1 MSNLWFNV
9 YMMSNPYYL
18 IGTIFVFIA
27 AIIAIYAQVKVKSTY
42 ARYKKVHNRRGMT
55 GAQVARE
62 ILDANGMSNVP
73 VNRVS
78 GELTDH
84 FNPGNMTINLSSDI
98 YGGTSIAAMAVAAH
112 ECGHAIQHHTGYKP
126 IRFRNAIVPI
136 ANVGNY
142 VGWFAFFA
150 GLILGYTK
158 LAWFGFILM
167 CGILVF
173 QIVTLPVEI
182 DASKRGL
189 AILSSQYLA
198 PDEYRGAKKMLQAA
212 ALTYV
217 AAVLQVLASMLR
229 LALVLIGNSRDN

>member
-1 MSNLWFNV
+1 MSWWFNL
-9 YMMSNPYYL
+9 YMLSNPYYL
-18 IGTIFVFIA
+18 IGTIFVIIA
-27 AIIAIYAQVKVKSTY
+27 AIIAIYAQFKVQSTY
-42 ARYKKVHNRRGMT
+42 ARYKRVHNRRGMT
-55 GAQVARE
+55 GAMVARE

-84 FNPGNMTINLSSDI
+84 FNPGNMTINLSNDI
-98 YGGTSIAAMAVAAH
+98 YAGTSIAAMAVAAH

-126 IRFRNAIVPI
+126 IRFRNAIVPF